1 MADNFISYN
10 RFTALPHDIAK
21 YGSTTQEL
29 VQHTKGVVHANPAA
43 APDAAPRVTESVL
56 GLQRE
61 GSDTMRLGELPVPS
75 YNPYEGQKR
84 DYDQIRR
91 VLAKFDTQLLELL
104 KHAVSAAQI
113 SPEHK
118 VLMEDSMRRKKYL
131 EDFLR
136 EQLKR
141 TQGIYNRIQRK
152 G

>member
-1 MADNFISYN
+1 MADNFISYK
-10 RFTALPHDIAK
+10 RFTALPTDIAQ

-29 VQHTKGVVHANPAA
+29 VQHTKGAPPANPVA
-43 APDAAPRVTESVL
+43 APDATPRATEAVL
-56 GLQRE
+56 GLHRA
-61 GSDTMRLGELPVPS
+61 GSDNMRLGELPTPA

-84 DYDQIRR
+84 DYEQIRR
-91 VLAKFDTQLLELL
+91 VLAKFDTQLLDHLRN
-104 KHAVSAAQI
+104 AVASANI
-113 SPEHK
+113 SPEHR

-141 TQGIYNRIQRK
+141 TQGIYNRIRRK